1 MLQCNMREVEV
12 ADCRVTPVNEKTSSD
27 RSIAIQYLEAPAYT
41 AGLTATFKGA
51 KYQYLDG
58 LGIPGH

>member
-1 MLQCNMREVEV
+1 MQEVEV

-27 RSIAIQYLEAPAYT
+27 RSIAIQYLEAPACT
-41 AGLTATFKGA
+41 ARLATIFKGA

-58 LGIPGH
+58 PGIPGH